1 MVFEFVKNPTV
12 VTVYGETHEIPTK
25 TNWFVDEVNK
35 IHMEI
40 AAAETSSAATS
51 ATLMGIAL
59 FLGEKFVKEH
69 FPDVNEVDT
78 DEIGALWVFL
88 NRASA
93 QATQEV
99 LNRYA
104 PAQLSR

>member
-12 VTVYGETHEIPTK
+12 VTVYGEAHEIPTK
-25 TNWFVDEVNK
+25 TSWFVDEVNK
-35 IHMEI
+35 VHKDI
-40 AAAETSSAATS
+40 ATAESSVEAS
-51 ATLMGIAL
+51 QATLRGIAL

-99 LNRYA
+99 LNKYA
-104 PAQLSR
+104 PAKLSR

>member
-1 MVFEFVKNPTV
+1 
-12 VTVYGETHEIPTK
+12 
-25 TNWFVDEVNK
+25 
-35 IHMEI
+35 ME
-40 AAAETSSAATS
+40 ASQ
-51 ATLMGIAL
+51 ATLRGIAL

-99 LNRYA
+99 LNKYA
-104 PAQLSR
+104 PAKLSR

>member
-1 MVFEFVKNPTV
+1 MVFEFVKNPTA
-12 VTVYGETHEIPTK
+12 VTVYGETIEIPTK
-25 TNWFVDEVNK
+25 TSWFVDEVNK
-35 IHMEI
+35 AHKEI
-40 AAAETSSAATS
+40 SSAENAVESTK
-51 ATLMGIAL
+51 ATLRGIAL
-59 FLGEKFVKEH
+59 FLGEMFVKEH

-104 PAQLSR
+104 PAKLSR

>member
-12 VTVYGETHEIPTK
+12 VTVYGESHEIPTK
-25 TNWFVDEVNK
+25 TSWFVDEINK
-35 IHMEI
+35 AHKEI
-40 AAAETSSAATS
+40 SSAENAVESTK
-51 ATLMGIAL
+51 ATLRCIAL

-104 PAQLSR
+104 PAKLSR